1 LTNDETEQIFF
12 ATRKKLEEYRSQL
25 KEDMNDDEFNRL
37 RTLMNEQLFILHIC
51 EDLLKW
57 SEDERKQR
65 LGKIIIN

>member
-25 KEDMNDDEFNRL
+25 KKDMNDDEFNRL

-65 LGKIIIN
+65 LDKIIIN